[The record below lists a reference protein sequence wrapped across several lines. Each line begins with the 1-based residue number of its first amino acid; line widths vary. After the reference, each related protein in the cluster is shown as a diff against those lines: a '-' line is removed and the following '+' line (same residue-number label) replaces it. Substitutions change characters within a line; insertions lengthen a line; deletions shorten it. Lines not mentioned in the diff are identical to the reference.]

1 MWEVISIL
9 FAAAIV
15 NNFVLVQFLGL
26 CPLVGTSQRMD
37 MALPMSLATI
47 FVITV
52 STAITHNLYNLVLVP
67 LDLQYLRIV
76 VFIFTIAAV
85 VQLCEIYVKHTS
97 PLLYQLLGVYLPLIT
112 SNCAVLAVALTVMDL
127 PFVESVFLGIGA
139 ALGFSL
145 VLVLFASQR
154 ERLEV
159 SNVPRAFRGTP
170 IAFITAGFI
179 ALAFAGFRGLI

>member
-1 MWEVISIL
+1 MWEAISIL
-9 FAAAIV
+9 FASAVV

-26 CPLVGTSQRMD
+26 CPLVGTSQRMET
-37 MALPMSLATI
+37 ALPMSLTTV

-52 STAITHNLYNLVLVP
+52 STVITHNIYNLVLVP
-67 LDLQYLRIV
+67 LELDYLRVV

-97 PLLYQLLGVYLPLIT
+97 PLLYQLLGIYLPLIT
-112 SNCAVLAVALTVMDL
+112 SNCAVLAVALTVIDL
-127 PFVESVFLGIGA
+127 PFRESIALASGA

-154 ERLEV
+154 ERLE
-159 SNVPRAFRGTP
+159 SSSVPKPFRGVP
-170 IAFITAGFI
+170 ISLITAGFM
-179 ALAFAGFRGLI
+179 ALAFSGFRGMV